1 MSNRNIIDKIYLIN
15 TGSIIDNIINNN
27 QTIQET
33 KDEVININNNLT
45 YINETIGI
53 INNEI
58 ENINSLDEEQN
69 NKLNNIDNNINDI
82 NNEIE
87 NINTLD
93 NEQNNRLD
101 SINSS
106 IDSVNSSINSVNSS
120 INNINN
126 ELDSVNSLINTINNH
141 SIETG
146 YMNFTYNTDY
156 NDRVFYY
163 IIRDNINK
171 KGIIFLHFNL
181 IELNF
186 KNNKKHV
193 LVFEIPEHFKFI
205 INTYVDV
212 ISYYYI
218 LNDVYNFKH
227 SMQRST
233 TLNGEETCRT
243 ILFYTDSESLAN
255 KDKLTYFRFSQQVIK
270 MPINLV

>member
-101 SINSS
+101 S
-106 IDSVNSSINSVNSS
+106 VNSS

-126 ELDSVNSLINTINNH
+126 ELDTVNSLINTINNH